1 MGQLAPF
8 VEHWG
13 YAAIFVV
20 VVLGN
25 LGLPVPEET
34 ILWLAGYLTWRG
46 DLKLW
51 PVLIVGIAS
60 ASVGDNS
67 AYWLGRSLGGAAV
80 RRYGAR
86 LGLSPA
92 RLDASERFMMK
103 HGALAVFVARFLPGF
118 RFAAGPVAGI
128 TRMSAPV
135 FFIANVLGACCYV
148 PIVVGVGYA
157 IGRGVGPR
165 LESARTALLGV
176 EHVVLVAAILVT
188 VSALIIRARRVRRRP
203 LEGADAPVRGCA
215 QSTRVRE
222 PDRGR

>member
-1 MGQLAPF
+1 M
-8 VEHWG
+8 EHWG
-13 YAAIFVV
+13 YAAIFAV

-25 LGLPVPEET
+25 VGLPVPEET
-34 ILWLAGYLTWRG
+34 ILSLAGYLAWRG

-51 PVLIVGIAS
+51 LVMIVGIAS

-67 AYWLGRSLGGAAV
+67 GYWIGRSLGRVAV

-86 LGLSPA
+86 VGLTPA
-92 RLDASERFMMK
+92 RLDRSQRFMLK
-103 HGALAVFVARFLPGF
+103 HGALAVFAGRFVPGL

-128 TRMSAPV
+128 TRIPAPV

-148 PIVVGVGYA
+148 PIVVGMGYA

-165 LESARTALLGV
+165 LESARTAMVGV
-176 EHVVLVAAILVT
+176 EHVVLAAAILTT
-188 VSALIIRARRVRRRP
+188 VFALIMRARRVRSRP
-203 LEGADAPVRGCA
+203 RPRDGVAARARECA
-215 QSTRVRE
+215 QSTRARE